1 VRRLI
6 NSKRRPSC
14 HKRRPNCAGGGC
26 CQEEAELI
34 CHKRGYHK
42 ICCKRT
48 RRHPLERV
56 RMKCLNEEG
65 GVFIYTK
72 G

>member
-1 VRRLI
+1 VQEEADL
-6 NSKRRPSC
+6 SQEGAELS
-14 HKRRPNCAGGGC
+14 
-26 CQEEAELI
+26 QEEAELCRRRPI
-34 CHKRGYHK
+34 CHKRGPNYHK
-42 ICCKRT
+42 WRPICCKRT

-56 RMKCLNEEG
+56 RMECLNEEG